1 MTDPRP
7 LHSVPGDAAALPID
21 RDRIERAVREI
32 LEAIGEDPDRDGLA
46 RTPTRIAK
54 MYEEIF
60 AGLYED
66 PSQHLTVTFEADHD
80 EMVMVRDIPIHSMCV
95 PSKERVNAV
104 GGAKRASDVEVG
116 DMLWTLDDDGSLV
129 RTSVISVGSHNDR
142 DLVEIRAGDR
152 KVRVTPDHPIL
163 TPGGYVS
170 AGDLVVGDKVLTV
183 EPRKLC
189 RDRWPVQEGYEL
201 GNALGAVGSDAS
213 IQDRRRISLVVR
225 DEAFAQRF
233 AAALEVAF
241 DLAAHVEAVSVPSGF
256 LQREIPMFRVRV
268 VSSYVAELMLHWFGG
283 SKATRE
289 FHFPRVVLR
298 SQEMMQGFLDGYCDG
313 DGSDIKS
320 GGKGA
325 RMIISANEGF
335 LEELAAILGNRP
347 SKSYDG
353 STRTLYISRHWHR
366 EGWYGRPGYQ
376 QEAVE
381 LLPPDGKWEE
391 VSALERI
398 HATGSKPFTVYSFE
412 CSPYPTFLVGGVQ
425 THNCEH
431 HLIPF
436 AGRAHVAYIPGED
449 GRITGLSKIARL
461 VDGFAKRPQVQE
473 RLTTQVADALVEVLN
488 PSGVLVMIEAEH
500 FCMSMRGVKKPGS
513 LTITSAVR
521 GSFKSNPAT
530 RAEAMSLITY
540 PGNRL

>member
-1 MTDPRP
+1 
-7 LHSVPGDAAALPID
+7 LHPVSDQVPPVDTE
-21 RDRIERAVREI
+21 RIERAVREI
-32 LEAIGEDPDRDGLA
+32 LEAIGEDPDRDGLV
-46 RTPTRIAK
+46 RTPTRMAK

-60 AGLYED
+60 AGLRED

-80 EMVMVRDIPIHSMCV
+80 EMVMVRDIPLHSMCI

-104 GGAKRASDVEVG
+104 DGAKRASAVEVG
-116 DMLWTLDDDGSLV
+116 DRLWTLDDDGSLV
-129 RTSVISVGSHNDR
+129 VTNVVSVGSHGDR

-152 KVRVTPDHPIL
+152 KVRVTLDHPVL

-170 AGDLVVGDKVLTV
+170 AGDLVVGDKVMTV
-183 EPRKLC
+183 EPRRLC
-189 RDRWPVQEGYEL
+189 RDRGPVQEGYEL
-201 GNALGAVGSDAS
+201 GYALGAVGSDAS

-225 DEAFAQRF
+225 DEGFAQRF

-241 DLAAHVEAVSVPSGF
+241 DLAANVEAITVPSGF

-268 VSSYVAELMLHWFGG
+268 VSSHVAELMLHWFGG

-313 DGSDIKS
+313 DGTEIKS

-325 RMIISANEGF
+325 RAIISANEGF
-335 LEELAAILGNRP
+335 LEELAAVLGNKP

-353 STRTLYISRHWHR
+353 VTRTLYISPHWHR
-366 EGWYGRPGYQ
+366 LGWYGRPGYQ
-376 QEAVE
+376 KEDVE
-381 LLPPDGKWEE
+381 LLPPDGTWEE

-398 HATGSKPFTVYSFE
+398 HAGGSKPFTVYSFE
-412 CSPYPTFLVGGVQ
+412 CSPYPTFLVNGVQ

-431 HLIPF
+431 HLVPF
-436 AGRAHVAYIPGED
+436 AGRAHVAYIPGAD

-473 RLTTQVADALVEVLN
+473 RLTTQIADALVDVLS
-488 PSGVLVMIEAEH
+488 PSGVLVLIEAEH

-513 LTITSAVR
+513 LTITNAVR
-521 GSFKSNPAT
+521 GLFKTNAAT